1 VLRLVASQRGIAALK
16 AAAKLSRDHAAA
28 LWLYTCE
35 SALYRK
41 LNELL
46 RARNRAALMAGFFP
60 YLRLLLEA
68 FAALE
73 TPKPRMVNRGVARD
87 LVAAHPE
94 LYAKGSE
101 LTWWGFSSTTKD
113 IAVLQVRSARCAAHY
128 PRARRAGSGTVDGA
142 SLPRHY
148 PRRGRRRTRCSSA
161 RPATAR
167 SSRSSRAAASTSRR
181 SRRCAERRRRGSHAL
196 VGVSARAA
204 AGRGRGGAAATGGD
218 RAQDHGRAAEGR
230 ERPHDHHVRGRRRRA
245 RAHLVGGH
253 GRCRPRPLCPGQS
266 GGADGLPQT
275 CQSGTGAA
283 VTPTR
288 KAATATR
295 ITERLSR
302 ACDCD
307 AMRLSCYTNRPRASW
322 TGANTVSDSTPPAG
336 RNLKPRV
343 KL

>member
-1 VLRLVASQRGIAALK
+1 MRSRLCGEFGFREKRRWGTVGFSIAYSLSTHTCSATLGRVGESQGTLGYSRVVTHVVLRLVASQRGIAALK

-73 TPKPRMVNRGVARD
+73 TSKPRMVNRGVARD

-113 IAVLQVRSARCAAHY
+113 IAVLQVRSARCAAQH
-128 PRARRAGSGTVDGA
+128 PRARRARSGTVDGA
-142 SLPRHY
+142 ALPRHY
-148 PRRGRRRTRCSSA
+148 PRRGPRRTRCSSA

-181 SRRCAERRRRGSHAL
+181 SRRCAERRRRGSHAH
-196 VGVSARAA
+196 A
-204 AGRGRGGAAATGGD
+204 
-218 RAQDHGRAAEGR
+218 
-230 ERPHDHHVRGRRRRA
+230 
-245 RAHLVGGH
+245 
-253 GRCRPRPLCPGQS
+253 
-266 GGADGLPQT
+266 
-275 CQSGTGAA
+275 
-283 VTPTR
+283 
-288 KAATATR
+288 
-295 ITERLSR
+295 
-302 ACDCD
+302 
-307 AMRLSCYTNRPRASW
+307 
-322 TGANTVSDSTPPAG
+322 PA
-336 RNLKPRV
+336 
-343 KL
+343 

>member
-1 VLRLVASQRGIAALK
+1 MSCRRLVASQRGIAALK

-113 IAVLQVRSARCAAHY
+113 IAVLQARRNATPHPARALCAA
-128 PRARRAGSGTVDGA
+128 A
-142 SLPRHY
+142 
-148 PRRGRRRTRCSSA
+148 
-161 RPATAR
+161 
-167 SSRSSRAAASTSRR
+167 
-181 SRRCAERRRRGSHAL
+181 
-196 VGVSARAA
+196 
-204 AGRGRGGAAATGGD
+204 
-218 RAQDHGRAAEGR
+218 
-230 ERPHDHHVRGRRRRA
+230 
-245 RAHLVGGH
+245 
-253 GRCRPRPLCPGQS
+253 
-266 GGADGLPQT
+266 
-275 CQSGTGAA
+275 
-283 VTPTR
+283 
-288 KAATATR
+288 
-295 ITERLSR
+295 
-302 ACDCD
+302 
-307 AMRLSCYTNRPRASW
+307 
-322 TGANTVSDSTPPAG
+322 
-336 RNLKPRV
+336 
-343 KL
+343 